1 MRIAFIADVH
11 EDYNHHHDF
20 VKCFSEFCED
30 NKIDILI
37 FAGDTSTGAVK
48 TLYFYRQLQKSCRAK
63 VMQIPGNHELYCEL
77 KKNLAGERIQ
87 TMEESQHYFE
97 RLMQDETSLA
107 AHPIETKNWIILGE
121 CGWYDF
127 SFDPSYPNLD
137 YQKLSKK
144 KVSLIRWPDRK
155 FIDGNIVDE
164 KLDVARTQ
172 ESLDRLERLL
182 AAAKKTNKKIMVVT
196 HMLPTPQCIKKWRL
210 PYFNTAANYLGSSR
224 FLELFKKYDVEM
236 NICAHSHMR
245 MSKEIEGIRIVNV
258 SLGYNYQ
265 WKHILDA
272 KAEIAETCY
281 ILED

>member
-20 VKCFSEFCED
+20 VKCFSEFCRD
-30 NKIDILI
+30 QQIDLLI

-48 TLYFYRQLQKSCRAK
+48 TLYFYRQLQKVCRAK

-77 KKNLAGERIQ
+77 KRNLAGERIQ

-97 RLMQDETSLA
+97 RLMNDETSLA
-107 AHPIETKNWIILGE
+107 LHPIETKNWVIVGE

-127 SFDPSYPNLD
+127 SFDSHYPNLD
-137 YQKLSKK
+137 YSKLAKKKLSL
-144 KVSLIRWPDRK
+144 VRWPDRK
-155 FIDGNIVDE
+155 FIDGNYVDE
-164 KLDVARTQ
+164 KLDIERTQ
-172 ESLDRLERLL
+172 ESLKRLECLL
-182 AAAKKTNKKIMVVT
+182 VQASKTKKKILVVT
-196 HMLPTPQCIKKWRL
+196 HMLPSASCIKNYKL
-210 PYFNTAANYLGSSR
+210 PYFNKAANYLGSNR
-224 FLELFKKYDVEM
+224 FIELFKKYQVEM

-245 MSKEIEGIRIVNV
+245 MDKEIEGIRVVNV

-272 KAEIAETCY
+272 KAEIAATCF